1 VNKMFRCTS
10 LRPLLLAIAAAFY
23 LSSCDEPPYFEEYL
37 KVGESGWLADSS
49 ASFQVEIE
57 DTSSAYALVFN
68 LRAND
73 DYPYSNLYLFR
84 KILSAESTEYADTAQ
99 IFLAD
104 AYGRWL
110 GDGIGELKTFQRPY
124 RRVPLSFRKK
134 GVYTFEFSQAMRTQ
148 ALTGVEEVGLTIYKI
163 ENGQDNQ

>member
-1 VNKMFRCTS
+1 MFRHKS
-10 LRPLLLAIAAAFY
+10 LAALLFVSLAAFF
-23 LSSCDEPPYFEEYL
+23 SSCDEKPYFEEYL
-37 KVGESGWLADSS
+37 SVDESGWLADSS

-57 DTSSAYALVFN
+57 DTNSSYAIVFN

-73 DYPYSNLYLFR
+73 NYPYSNLYLFR
-84 KILSAESTEYADTAQ
+84 KIRSEKITEYADTAQ

-124 RRVPLSFRKK
+124 RREPLSFRKK
-134 GVYTFEFSQAMRTQ
+134 GTYTFEFSQAMREK

-163 ENGQDNQ
+163 EDGQNKQ

>member
-1 VNKMFRCTS
+1 MFRHKS
-10 LRPLLLAIAAAFY
+10 LAALLFVSLAALF
-23 LSSCDEPPYFEEYL
+23 SSCDEKPYFEEYL
-37 KVGESGWLADSS
+37 SVDESGWLADSG

-57 DTSSAYALVFN
+57 DTNSSYAIVFN

-73 DYPYSNLYLFR
+73 NYPYSNLYLFR
-84 KILSAESTEYADTAQ
+84 KIRSEKITEYADTAQ

-124 RRVPLSFRKK
+124 RREPLSFRKK
-134 GVYTFEFSQAMRTQ
+134 GTYTFEFSQAMREK

-163 ENGQDNQ
+163 EDGQNKQ